1 MASRPHQQRRDV
13 LPHRPVHPFIR
24 ADGLIGCCGLA
35 TVEEFERKLRSGR
48 VATSFPRLI
57 AELPS
62 LRPSDGPAT
71 SHAPAVHLPHS
82 YELSARRAGIM

>member
-1 MASRPHQQRRDV
+1 M
-13 LPHRPVHPFIR
+13 
-24 ADGLIGCCGLA
+24 
-35 TVEEFERKLRSGR
+35 
-48 VATSFPRLI
+48 ATSFPRLI